1 MPNTP
6 DTIAPPETARG
17 LRLQIPSSPEW
28 VRVVRLAVLG
38 VASRM
43 KFSYDDVED
52 IKLAVSE
59 ACNNAILHARS
70 HSDRETEANEV
81 TIEITPFS
89 DRLEI
94 SVSDGGRIP
103 APGLALPLRS
113 PHERPHDAQGKPD
126 ASELRESGLGLF
138 LMRSLMDD
146 VQHLTG
152 ADHNTEVRLT
162 KFVPR
167 LEGALSSEETHPA

>member
-1 MPNTP
+1 MTP
-6 DTIAPPETARG
+6 ETIAPPETARG
-17 LRLQIPSSPEW
+17 VRLQIPSSPEW

-59 ACNNAILHARS
+59 ACNNAILHARA
-70 HSDRETEANEV
+70 HAAGEEAPSEV
-81 TIEITPFS
+81 EIEITPFP

-94 SVSDGGRIP
+94 CVADGGRIP
-103 APGLALPLRS
+103 APGIAPPSHS
-113 PHERPHDAQGKPD
+113 PHAPPSLADTGD
-126 ASELRESGLGLF
+126 DLRESGLGLF
-138 LMRSLMDD
+138 LMQSLMDD
-146 VQHLTG
+146 VQHRTG
-152 ADHNTEVRLT
+152 EDHNTEVRLT

-167 LEGALSSEETHPA
+167 NGHDGATMDGLTTSL